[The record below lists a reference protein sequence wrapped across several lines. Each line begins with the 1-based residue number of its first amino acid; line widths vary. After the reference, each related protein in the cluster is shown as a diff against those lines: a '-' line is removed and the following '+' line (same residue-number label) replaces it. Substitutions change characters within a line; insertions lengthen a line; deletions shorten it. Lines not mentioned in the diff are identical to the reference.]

1 MFKYLYI
8 SLLALIF
15 TACSMQPKLNLDEK
29 ELIQSSFKDYEK
41 SDKKSFE
48 KLDSSDFIL
57 DESLK
62 KIVNLAL
69 LNNKDLN
76 IALLKIDR
84 AKALYGIETSKL
96 FPSVNANGSLNRSDR
111 NNNISSNYEAN
122 ISASFE
128 LDLFG
133 KNQSLNL
140 AAKNSFL
147 ATKYAYNSTKI
158 VLISQTI
165 SSYFNLLSNIENRN
179 LATKILENLN
189 EVYTLT
195 SKKYSI
201 GASSKDEMLASLAS
215 LKEMENRIL
224 DFENE
229 IEKSI
234 NALELLIS
242 SKIPDDILKNSFLD
256 SLYLKSLDYNIDSNV
271 LLNRPDIKEYE
282 FKLKEKNA
290 NIGAARAAFFP
301 TISLTASTGYASSS
315 LDGLFN
321 SNNSFWEFRP
331 SITLPI
337 FSAGANIKR
346 LKYSKVEQEI
356 ALKEYQRSIQ
366 TAFKEVNDA
375 LAIRKNIDLKVK
387 NHKELLEALENS
399 YNIALNSYKIGHGS
413 YLNMLISQRAF
424 INAKINHTNLYKDEL
439 ENRVLLFKVLGG
451 ELDKDEF

>member
-111 NNNISSNYEAN
+111 NNNISSKYEAN
-122 ISASFE
+122 LAASFE

-147 ATKYAYNSTKI
+147 ATKYAYNSTKL

-242 SKIPDDILKNSFLD
+242 SKLPDDILKNSFLD

-356 ALKEYQRSIQ
+356 ALKEYQKSIQ

-375 LAIRKNIDLKVK
+375 LAIRKNIDLKLN

-451 ELDKDEF
+451 ELN

>member
-76 IALLKIDR
+76 IALLKIES

-96 FPSVNANGSLNRSDR
+96 FPSVNANGSLNRRDR

-122 ISASFE
+122 LAASFE

-147 ATKYAYNSTKI
+147 ATKYAYNSTKL

-201 GASSKDEMLASLAS
+201 GASSKDEMLESLAA

-242 SKIPDDILKNSFLD
+242 SKLPDDILKNSFLD

-356 ALKEYQRSIQ
+356 ALKEYQKSIQ

-375 LAIRKNIDLKVK
+375 LAIRKNIDLKLN

-451 ELDKDEF
+451 ELN

>member
-76 IALLKIDR
+76 IALLKIES

-96 FPSVNANGSLNRSDR
+96 FPSVNANGSLDRSDR
-111 NNNISSNYEAN
+111 NNNISSKYEAN
-122 ISASFE
+122 LKASFE

-147 ATKYAYNSTKI
+147 ATKYAYNSTKL

-242 SKIPDDILKNSFLD
+242 SKLPDDILKNSFLD

-301 TISLTASTGYASSS
+301 TISLTATTGYASSS

-451 ELDKDEF
+451 ELN

>member
-76 IALLKIDR
+76 IALLKIES

-122 ISASFE
+122 LAASFE

-215 LKEMENRIL
+215 LKEMENKIL

-242 SKIPDDILKNSFLD
+242 SKLPDDIYKNSFLD

-301 TISLTASTGYASSS
+301 TISLTATTGYASSS

-356 ALKEYQRSIQ
+356 ALKEYQKSIQ

-451 ELDKDEF
+451 ELN

>member
-122 ISASFE
+122 LKASFE

-242 SKIPDDILKNSFLD
+242 SKLPDDILKNSFLD

-356 ALKEYQRSIQ
+356 ALKEYQKSIQ

-451 ELDKDEF
+451 ELN

>member
-15 TACSMQPKLNLDEK
+15 TACSMQPKLNLNEK

-122 ISASFE
+122 LAASFE

-147 ATKYAYNSTKI
+147 ATKYAYNSTKL

-215 LKEMENRIL
+215 LKEMENKIL

-242 SKIPDDILKNSFLD
+242 SKLPDDILKNSFLD

-301 TISLTASTGYASSS
+301 TISLTATTGYASSS

-356 ALKEYQRSIQ
+356 ALKEYQKSIQ

-451 ELDKDEF
+451 ELN